1 MILRYHKE
9 SSDGSLKMS
18 DFSCTEAEGQVLPCT
33 DKFIIM
39 HDESPKPSMCCFSAV
54 TFEKWVV
61 QHFTW
66 CKTPKNWL
74 PDFGDCCQ
82 KQALCK
88 HLSSVWQVFTTR
100 RCWRNSF
107 LSSLIGCGL
116 VVGDSHWK
124 REFQLFSAVSEPTY
138 FTSDERVLIFSSLL
152 LWDFKFC
159 LIRGLFSLGF
169 LVLLSVAPAHPT
181 HGNKDGG
188 IAALWFPSEFKSA

>member
-9 SSDGSLKMS
+9 SSYGCLKMP
-18 DFSCTEAEGQVLPCT
+18 DFSCTEAEGQVLPRT

-39 HDESPKPSMCCFSAV
+39 HDESPKPSMYCFSAV

-74 PDFGDCCQ
+74 PGFEDCCQ

-88 HLSSVWQVFTTR
+88 HLGSVWQAFTTK

-116 VVGDSHWK
+116 VTHIGNESLSC
-124 REFQLFSAVSEPTY
+124 FQLGSQHTPDFS
-138 FTSDERVLIFSSLL
+138 L
-152 LWDFKFC
+152 
-159 LIRGLFSLGF
+159 LIRGY
-169 LVLLSVAPAHPT
+169 
-181 HGNKDGG
+181 
-188 IAALWFPSEFKSA
+188 